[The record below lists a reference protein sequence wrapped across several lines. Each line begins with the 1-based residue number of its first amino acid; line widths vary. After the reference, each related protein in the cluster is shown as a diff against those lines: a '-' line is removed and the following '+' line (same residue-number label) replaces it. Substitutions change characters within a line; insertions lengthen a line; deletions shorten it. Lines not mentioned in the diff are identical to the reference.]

1 MRCLYV
7 VVLALLFVSGLAGN
21 PYGDMPDD
29 GDQITSVPE
38 IQDSAGDPD
47 DMGDVPQEMPPQ
59 DEEHPND
66 DEDDASF
73 LDQQAPAAPAAPAP
87 AANNVVVVNPQQA
100 AAPLPPAQQ
109 YATNKDKLELALD
122 AVKEDIIKKSKQIE
136 SESKWVKDVEEI
148 VRTYGSKMDRV
159 KENINNMRIAVKGLY
174 KKKKQL
180 ENLKL
185 QKALEKKLGEA
196 HDDMQ
201 TLQSALAHVK
211 TKTDEFTRT
220 RGEVQKTISD
230 IKRHLDR
237 LRGKKGTGDKADAKA
252 AEKAE
257 EKAEKKE

>member
-1 MRCLYV
+1 MLV
-7 VVLALLFVSGLAGN
+7 IALLCISASAGN
-21 PYGDMPDD
+21 PYGDIPEDS
-29 GDQITSVPE
+29 DQITGLPSEPE
-38 IQDSAGDPD
+38 EHMPDESPPD
-47 DMGDVPQEMPPQ
+47 DMEMPPPT
-59 DEEHPND
+59 EED
-66 DEDDASF
+66 SEEDPSF
-73 LDQQAPAAPAAPAP
+73 LDEAPPAPPAAQQS
-87 AANNVVVVNPQQA
+87 VVVVNPQQA
-100 AAPLPPAQQ
+100 AAPLPPAVQ

-159 KENINNMRIAVKGLY
+159 KENINNMRIEVKGLY

-185 QKALEKKLGEA
+185 QKALETKLAEA
-196 HDDMQ
+196 HDDME
-201 TLQSALAHVK
+201 TLQSALQHVK

-237 LRGKKGTGDKADAKA
+237 LRGKKAKAGKKAEAKDDAKD
-252 AEKAE
+252 EK
-257 EKAEKKE
+257 

>member
-1 MRCLYV
+1 L
-7 VVLALLFVSGLAGN
+7 VVLALLFVSTIAGN

-29 GDQITSVPE
+29 EDQITSIPE
-38 IQDSAGDPD
+38 DAGDVPD
-47 DMGDVPQEMPPQ
+47 ANEMQDVPQENAPEEEDQ
-59 DEEHPND
+59 DDSEAP
-66 DEDDASF
+66 SF
-73 LDQQAPAAPAAPAP
+73 LDQAPAAPGAPAP
-87 AANNVVVVNPQQA
+87 AKNNVVVVNPQQA

-185 QKALEKKLGEA
+185 QKALEKKLAEA

-237 LRGKKGTGDKADAKA
+237 LRGKKAEKK
-252 AEKAE
+252 AEKAKE
-257 EKAEKKE
+257 AAPEAEAEAPKTE

>member
-1 MRCLYV
+1 MLPK
-7 VVLALLFVSGLAGN
+7 F
-21 PYGDMPDD
+21 
-29 GDQITSVPE
+29 
-38 IQDSAGDPD
+38 IQNIRG
-47 DMGDVPQEMPPQ
+47 
-59 DEEHPND
+59 
-66 DEDDASF
+66 
-73 LDQQAPAAPAAPAP
+73 APAP
-87 AANNVVVVNPQQA
+87 AKNNVVVVNPQQA

-185 QKALEKKLGEA
+185 QKALEKKLAEA

-237 LRGKKGTGDKADAKA
+237 LRGKKAEKK
-252 AEKAE
+252 AEKAKE
-257 EKAEKKE
+257 APEAEAEAEAPKTE